1 MNIRI
6 GIVTLYKNNF
16 GSILQC
22 YSTYSYIESLG
33 FTPSIFEHPGDSAYH
48 KVLTH
53 LYRCFTQKN
62 YIQKKWQTR
71 CQIKHDL
78 GLLASSTK
86 KKMDEFILENFDICS
101 FPNMHQL
108 AGIANHF
115 QKVVV
120 GSDQIWN
127 VSNGV
132 DSFNFL
138 AFTEERKRV
147 TLAPSFGTNCI
158 PKEFEKPLKKKL
170 CGFSTLSARE
180 QSGADIIMKLT
191 GRPATRL
198 PDPTILLSKE
208 QWCDFSQKG
217 IQKQNYVLVHFLNE
231 PNEIAFAVINHY
243 LAEYNADCIC
253 IVNNYESYGKLIRHE
268 FLDIGPYDFVS
279 LINNADFVFTDSF
292 HSTLFSLNLE
302 TNFLTFDRQYSHANS
317 QKTRVVELL
326 DRCHEL
332 DRFIENL
339 DTGISKLATGITWSS
354 ENLFGKEREKI
365 RTYLQQELEKE

>member
-1 MNIRI
+1 M
-6 GIVTLYKNNF
+6 
-16 GSILQC
+16 
-22 YSTYSYIESLG
+22 
-33 FTPSIFEHPGDSAYH
+33 
-48 KVLTH
+48 
-53 LYRCFTQKN
+53 
-62 YIQKKWQTR
+62 
-71 CQIKHDL
+71 
-78 GLLASSTK
+78 ASH
-86 KKMDEFILENFDICS
+86 FD
-101 FPNMHQL
+101 
-108 AGIANHF
+108 
-115 QKVVV
+115 KVVV

-127 VSNGV
+127 ISNGI
-132 DSFNFL
+132 DSFSFL
-138 AFTEERKRV
+138 EFVEERKRV

-208 QWCDFSQKG
+208 QWCEFSQKG

-231 PNEIAFAVINHY
+231 PNEIAFTVINQY
-243 LAEYNADCIC
+243 LSEHKVNCIC
-253 IVNNYESYGKLIRHE
+253 IVNNYASYSKLTHHE
-268 FLDIGPYDFVS
+268 FLDIGPYDYVS

-302 TNFLTFDRQYSHANS
+302 TNFLSFDRQYNHANS
-317 QKTRVVELL
+317 QKARVTELL